1 MGDELVPLPRGK
13 VVKRLR
19 ALGWDGPYPGRKH
32 ATMRKGK
39 HKLTIPN
46 THSSD
51 ISKALIG
58 ELLKQAGVSRAEWNN
73 PPKGQR
79 G

>member
-1 MGDELVPLPRGK
+1 MGDELAPLPRGK
-13 VVKRLR
+13 VVKRFR
-19 ALGWDGPYPGRKH
+19 ALGWDGPHPGRKH

-39 HKLTIPN
+39 RKLTIPN
-46 THSSD
+46 THSGD

-58 ELLKQAGVSRAEWNN
+58 ELLKQAGVSRAEWNR

-79 G
+79 V